1 MRETAFLIV
10 LSILSTDS
18 LLGQGMTTHRND
30 AGQME
35 VVIEIEKCED
45 SEAGGNILLGMES
58 RTFTESGNGR
68 KLKRQGCCS
77 RHKGV
82 CGCKEGKVVCC
93 DETLSP
99 SCKCGD

>member
-1 MRETAFLIV
+1 MGETALLIL
-10 LSILSTDS
+10 LSILSTDP
-18 LLGQGMTTHRND
+18 LVGQGMTTYRND

-45 SEAGGNILLGMES
+45 SAVGENILLGMES
-58 RTFTESGNGR
+58 RTFTESGSGR
-68 KLKRQGCCS
+68 KLKKQGCCS

-82 CGCKEGKVVCC
+82 CGCADGKVVCC